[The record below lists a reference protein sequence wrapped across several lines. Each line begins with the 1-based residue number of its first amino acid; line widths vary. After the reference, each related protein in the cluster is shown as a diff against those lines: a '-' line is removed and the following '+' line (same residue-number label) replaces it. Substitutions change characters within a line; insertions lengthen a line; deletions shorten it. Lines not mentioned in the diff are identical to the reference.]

1 MRHSHTPTLL
11 PPTGWRAAVSLA
23 AAILALVALAAP
35 AVSSATVIAAPGEGA
50 GQVKEPGGLAVNR
63 ETGRLYVADKGNNR
77 IDVFASSGAFEK
89 AFGWGVRD
97 GAPEFQFC
105 TTACRKGLEGAGSGE
120 FKLPSE
126 IAVDNTG
133 EIGHQGDVYVVD
145 YENQRVEKFDENG
158 NFLLTFGGGVDK
170 KTNGNVCT
178 KESADPCG
186 TGADGFE
193 EGKFARE
200 NVGFGLE
207 GILVGVGPGG
217 VVYVV
222 DTHIIDHESETHEP
236 AVSKY
241 RLQRFEPS
249 GVEIAPQHVLFEGNL
264 FAGGG
269 GVAHSLAVDST
280 GNFYVAS
287 EFGEEVVSKYEADGT
302 KVGNVFAS
310 DDGVLAVGVGDRLF
324 VSGNAEGG
332 SSLRF
337 GVGNVVEYDSAGG
350 ALRRFG
356 YGLFGPEATAEGVAP
371 DGAGVG
377 VYASEVVRG
386 VSGGSD
392 VLHLDFP
399 ADDRPVVFRPCEVT
413 PGTLGNTQATLRALI
428 NPEANATTYHFEYV
442 TQAQFE
448 ASGFSSA
455 TVTPQSAS
463 IGEDTVLHEASAKLE
478 ELTPET
484 VYHCRVVAKNTVGE
498 ATGEEGTF
506 KTREPVELGPEW
518 SSGVTEDSA
527 VLQAEVN
534 PVGIATTGQFEYV
547 TDAEFQASGFA
558 QAKLA
563 PSAELDFGA
572 GGALVSTAAQLS
584 GLAPGTRYHYR
595 LRAKDKFFPGGI
607 VCPELKF
614 SCPEHELTFRTYP
627 SFGSPPPTA
636 DERRYELVSP
646 IEKNSAEIGVP
657 EQRRS
662 GGVTVSTGYRLIR
675 ASSGSGEAMTFTSFT
690 SFDSPEAAPATSQY
704 LARRTEAGWSTENI
718 SPVGAQQSPVPPYRG
733 FSPDLGLSAFVV
745 SQPRENEELV
755 RNLYLRDDHTGAVQR
770 LTDEEPNINN
780 GEEFCLDYAGA
791 SADGTRAF
799 FAANGSYAGA
809 PAGNGF
815 SLYEWSAGEGLH
827 PLSILPGKSTAVA
840 PTAATGF
847 GAGQRHCQSGE
858 TVSRNVVSADGQRVY
873 WTYVPE
879 AGPSRLLVRIAGQE
893 TIQLDNRLA
902 GATGSSGEG
911 VFQGA
916 STDGSKAFFTDKSRL
931 TPGASEGDLYLYELP
946 GGELKNLTPGSEAAG
961 VEGMVGISDDGSYAY
976 FVATGVL
983 DGEANALGEKAEAGK
998 HNLYLY
1004 HEGHVEFIAGLSGED
1019 SNVWGSDGQDSSTW
1033 GPNPHLKVA
1042 RLSPDG
1048 RSLAF
1053 LSVEAKRLAGY
1064 DNTVVDGGHCRLPEF
1079 PQDSSVLEG
1088 SPICPEAFLYDA
1100 QSRDLSCVSCN
1111 PSGERPSGPTILPGW
1126 SNPFEGPRY
1135 LSDDG
1140 SRLFFES
1147 VDALLPQDENHKR
1160 DVYEFERPGHG
1171 TCVTDSAWYDPA
1183 SGGCHFLLSDGKSPD
1198 DSYLLDASSSGRDV
1212 FLSTRSRLT
1221 GSDTDENYD
1230 IYDFREGGGFPEPQT
1245 PPDCQAEGCRAPAR
1259 TMMSLSG
1266 ALGSATFT
1274 GVGNLTPEV
1283 AKPKVKPKSKP
1294 LTRAQNLAK
1303 ALKRC
1308 KKDKP
1313 GKKRARCE
1321 KSARGKYGRRK

>member
-1 MRHSHTPTLL
+1 MRHAHTPTLL
-11 PPTGWRAAVSLA
+11 SPKGWRVVVSLA
-23 AAILALVALAAP
+23 AVILTLVALAAP

-63 ETGRLYVADKGNNR
+63 ETGRLYVADRGNNR

-105 TTACRKGLEGAGSGE
+105 TTACRKGVEGAGSGE

-133 EIGHQGDVYVVD
+133 EVGHQGDVYVVD

-158 NFLLTFGGGVDK
+158 NFLLTFGGGVDE

-186 TGADGFE
+186 AGADSFE

-200 NVGFGLE
+200 NVGYGHK
-207 GILVGVGPGG
+207 GIFVGIGPSGT
-217 VVYVV
+217 VYIV
-222 DTHIIDHESETHEP
+222 DSHIVANSSSVIEET
-236 AVSKY
+236 KY
-241 RLQRFEPS
+241 RLQTFEPS
-249 GVEIAPQHVLFEGNL
+249 GVEIVPQRVLFEDGW
-264 FAGGG
+264 ARS
-269 GVAHSLAVDST
+269 VAVDSS

-287 EFGEEVVSKYEADGT
+287 EFGEEAVRKYEADGT
-302 KVGNVFAS
+302 PIGGVFA
-310 DDGVLAVGVGDRLF
+310 DETGAVLGVGAGDQLF
-324 VSGNAEGG
+324 VSSPREGNRSGRSVA
-332 SSLRF
+332 
-337 GVGNVVEYDSAGG
+337 EYDSTGTP
-350 ALRRFG
+350 LRRFG
-356 YGLFGPEATAEGVAP
+356 YGSFDEGMDVVGLAP
-371 DGAGVG
+371 DIAGLG
-377 VYASEVVRG
+377 IYASEESSQGR
-386 VSGGSD
+386 

-399 ADDRPVVFRPCEVT
+399 ADNRPLAVRPCEVT
-413 PGTLGNTQATLRALI
+413 SGTLGNTQATLQALI
-428 NPEANATTYHFEYV
+428 NPETNATTYHFEYV

-448 ASGFSSA
+448 ASGFSTA

-463 IGEDTVLHEASAKLE
+463 IGEDAVLHEASAKLE

-506 KTREPVELGPEW
+506 KTREPIELGPGW

-527 VLQAEVN
+527 VLEAEVN

-572 GGALVSTAAQLS
+572 GGALVSTAVQLS

-595 LRAKDKFFPGGI
+595 LRTKDKFFPGGI
-607 VCPELKF
+607 VCPELKL

-627 SFGSPPPTA
+627 SFGSPAPAA

-662 GGVTVSTGYRLIR
+662 GGATVSTGYRLIR
-675 ASSGSGEAMTFTSFT
+675 ASSGDGEAMTFTSFT
-690 SFDSPEAAPATSQY
+690 SFDSPDASPATNQY
-704 LARRTEAGWSTENI
+704 LARRTESGWSTENI

-733 FSPDLGLSAFVV
+733 FSPDLGVGAFVV

-755 RNLYLRDDHTGAVQR
+755 RELYLRDDHTGAVQR
-770 LTDEEPNINN
+770 LTVEEPNIDSK
-780 GEEFCLDYAGA
+780 EVLFCLDYAGA

-809 PAGNGF
+809 PAGKGF

-840 PTAATGF
+840 PNQYTAF
-847 GAGQRHCQSGE
+847 GAGGPNEGGGHCQSGE

-879 AGPSRLLVRIAGQE
+879 SGPTRLLVRIAGQE

-911 VFQGA
+911 VFQA
-916 STDGSKAFFTDKSRL
+916 ANTDGSRAFFTDKSRL

-961 VEGMVGISDDGSYAY
+961 VEGVVGISDDGSYAY

-983 DGEANALGEKAEAGK
+983 DGEANAVGEKAEAGG

-1019 SNVWGSDGQDSSTW
+1019 SSVWGS
-1033 GPNPHLKVA
+1033 NPHAQGA
-1042 RLSPDG
+1042 RVSPDG

-1064 DNTVVDGGHCRLPEF
+1064 DNTVVDGGHCRLPPF
-1079 PQDSSVLEG
+1079 PQDESVLEG

-1100 QSRDLSCVSCN
+1100 QSKDLSCVSCN

-1171 TCVTDSAWYDPA
+1171 TCVADSAWYDPA
-1183 SGGCHFLLSDGKSPD
+1183 SGGCHFLLSGGTSAD

-1212 FLSTRSRLT
+1212 FLSTRGRLT

-1245 PPDCQAEGCRAPAR
+1245 PTDCQAEGCRAPATTT

-1294 LTRAQNLAK
+1294 PTRAQKLAK

-1308 KKDKP
+1308 KKGKP
-1313 GKKRARCE
+1313 GKQRARCE
-1321 KSARGKYGRRK
+1321 KSARRKYGRRK